1 MFLPE
6 NIDLAHSES
15 YDLSIRLTPD
25 GFSFYIYSAE
35 DPSVFHYQETGMGTK
50 FSYTENIKKLIFDL
64 GFFSQPFNCTK
75 VTVVSPRYT
84 LVPAVFFDK
93 KRTRELLQY
102 NFHAIDGMVLDSA
115 VSPDGYHIVY
125 QMDEEVHSFLSRN
138 LWNPSFHHHAS
149 TLLPLF
155 SNHASDRN
163 NRSCFVDFHDDYVS
177 VACFNQKEL
186 LSSNMFPATHPR
198 DTLYYITNVLE
209 KGNFDQSADTLF
221 IMGRPAPQQTV
232 IKELKEVISQ
242 VEHIRLKPKVSLT
255 EEQQHSLSTDIL
267 ATLCEL

>member
-6 NIDLAHSES
+6 NINLAHSES

-25 GFSFYIYSAE
+25 GFSFYIFSAD
-35 DPSVFHYQETGMGTK
+35 DPSVFHYQETGMGSK
-50 FSYTENIKKLIFDL
+50 FSYTENIKRLIFDL

-75 VTVVSPRYT
+75 VTVVSPGYT
-84 LVPAVFFDK
+84 LVPTAFFDK

-102 NFHAIDGMVLDSA
+102 NFHAMDGRVLDNA
-115 VSPDGYHIVY
+115 VSPGGYHIVY

-138 LWNPSFHHHAS
+138 LWNPSFQHHAA

-163 NRSCFVDFHDDYVS
+163 DQSYFIDFHDGYVS
-177 VACFNQKEL
+177 VACFKQKEL
-186 LSSNMFPATHPR
+186 LSFNMFPATHPR

-209 KGNFDQSADTLF
+209 KGNFDQSADAFF
-221 IMGRPAPQQTV
+221 IMGHPTQQQSV
-232 IKELKEVISQ
+232 IKELTKIISQ
-242 VEHIRLKPKVSLT
+242 VEHIQLKPKVSIT

-267 ATLCEL
+267 ATL